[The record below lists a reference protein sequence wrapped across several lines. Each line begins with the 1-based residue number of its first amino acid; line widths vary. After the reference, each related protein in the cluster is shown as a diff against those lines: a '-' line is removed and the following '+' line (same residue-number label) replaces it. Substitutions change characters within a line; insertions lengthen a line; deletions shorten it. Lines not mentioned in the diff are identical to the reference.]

1 MATMKNAQFE
11 GKSVVITGSGRGIA
25 RQVAIDFAADGA
37 RVAVVD
43 LVPERA
49 QAVVKEILAVG
60 GAAIPVVCD
69 VRDEASVRAMVREVM
84 GAHKR
89 IDVLVNAAG
98 GYTLGRKTHE
108 MTEDDWDMVV
118 DSNLKGTFLCCKHVL
133 PPMMAAGGGRIINFS
148 SNAGRTSS
156 PALGCHYT
164 AAKAGVLGLT
174 RHLAK
179 EYASH
184 KILVNTV
191 APGPA
196 RVERNFEILSEE
208 ARARLLAD
216 IPLGRFAEPSDLSAV
231 VRFLAS
237 DGGQFIT
244 GATIDV
250 NGGYVMV

>member
-1 MATMKNAQFE
+1 MATTTAE
-11 GKSVVITGSGRGIA
+11 GKVILITGAGRGIA

-49 QAVVKEILAVG
+49 EAVAKEIVG
-60 GAAIPVVCD
+60 AGGVAIPVICD
-69 VRDEASVRAMVREVM
+69 IRDEASVRSMVETVLRDY
-84 GAHKR
+84 GR

-108 MTEDDWDMVV
+108 LSEADWDLVV

-133 PPMMAAGGGRIINFS
+133 PTMMAARGGRIINFS

-179 EYASH
+179 EYAPH

-196 RVERNFEILSEE
+196 RVERNFEILSDE
-208 ARARLLAD
+208 ARARLEAD
-216 IPLGRFAEPSDLSAV
+216 MPLGRFAEPSDLSSV

-237 DGGQFIT
+237 DGAQFIT

>member
-1 MATMKNAQFE
+1 MKTQFG
-11 GKSVVITGSGRGIA
+11 GKNVVITGAGRGIA
-25 RQVAIDFAADGA
+25 RQVAIDFANDGG

-43 LVPERA
+43 LVPDRA

-60 GAAIPVVCD
+60 GAAVPRGCGI
-69 VRDEASVRAMVREVM
+69 RDEASVRAMVREVM
-84 GAHKR
+84 GACKR

-108 MTEDDWDMVV
+108 MTEADWDLVV

-133 PPMMAAGGGRIINFS
+133 VPMMDAGGGRIINFS
-148 SNAGRTSS
+148 PNAGPTSS

-196 RVERNFEILSEE
+196 RVERNSETRGEE

-216 IPLGRFAEPSDLSAV
+216 MPLGRFAEPSDLSSV

-237 DGGQFIT
+237 DGGSF
-244 GATIDV
+244 
-250 NGGYVMV
+250 

>member
-1 MATMKNAQFE
+1 MADIKTNSDL
-11 GKSVVITGSGRGIA
+11 GRSIVITGAGRGIA
-25 RQVAIDFAADGA
+25 RRVALDFAEEGA
-37 RVAVVD
+37 RVACVD

-49 QAVVKEILAVG
+49 KGIAEEIAAAGGTALALT
-60 GAAIPVVCD
+60 CD
-69 VRDEASVRAMVREVM
+69 IRDEASVQEMVEQTVRVF
-84 GAHKR
+84 GR

-108 MTEDDWDMVV
+108 MTVADWDMVL

-133 PPMMAAGGGRIINFS
+133 PHMMKAGGGRIINFS

-156 PALGCHYT
+156 PALGVHYT

-179 EYASH
+179 EYASY

-196 RVERNFEILSEE
+196 LVERNFEIMDE
-208 ARARLLAD
+208 AARERLRQD
-216 IPLGRFAEPSDLSAV
+216 IPLGRYAEPQDISAV

-237 DGGQFIT
+237 EGARHMT
-244 GATIDV
+244 GATVDV

>member
-1 MATMKNAQFE
+1 MPVSAQLIPH
-11 GKSVVITGSGRGIA
+11 GNVYVGAAYSNSRVVITKYDFKGWNASAEIIPLSRISFLGLVIDGSGFYRPGITDA
-25 RQVAIDFAADGA
+25 PSPLLEENI
-37 RVAVVD
+37 
-43 LVPERA
+43 
-49 QAVVKEILAVG
+49 
-60 GAAIPVVCD
+60 
-69 VRDEASVRAMVREVM
+69 
-84 GAHKR
+84 
-89 IDVLVNAAG
+89 
-98 GYTLGRKTHE
+98 
-108 MTEDDWDMVV
+108 WDRTINV
-118 DSNLKGTFLCCKHVL
+118 NLKGTFLCCKHVL
-133 PPMMAAGGGRIINFS
+133 PPMMEAGGGRIINFS

-196 RVERNFEILSEE
+196 RVERNFEILSDE

-216 IPLGRFAEPSDLSAV
+216 MPLGRFAEPSDLSAV
-231 VRFLAS
+231 VRFLVS

>member
-1 MATMKNAQFE
+1 VTDRKTNADP
-11 GKSVVITGSGRGIA
+11 GRSIVITGAGRGIA
-25 RQVAIDFAADGA
+25 RRVALDFAGEGA
-37 RVAVVD
+37 RVACVD

-49 QAVVKEILAVG
+49 KSIAEEIAAAG
-60 GAAIPVVCD
+60 GAALALTCD
-69 VRDEASVRAMVREVM
+69 IRDEASVQEMVEQTVRAF
-84 GAHKR
+84 GR

-108 MTEDDWDMVV
+108 MTVADWDMVL
-118 DSNLKGTFLCCKHVL
+118 DSNLKGTFLCCKHAL
-133 PPMMAAGGGRIINFS
+133 PHMMKAGGGRIINFS

-156 PALGCHYT
+156 PALGVHYT

-179 EYASH
+179 EYAPY

-196 RVERNFEILSEE
+196 LVERNFEIMDE
-208 ARARLLAD
+208 AARERLRQD
-216 IPLGRFAEPSDLSAV
+216 IPLGRYAEPQDISAV

-237 DGGQFIT
+237 EGARHMT
-244 GATIDV
+244 GATVDV